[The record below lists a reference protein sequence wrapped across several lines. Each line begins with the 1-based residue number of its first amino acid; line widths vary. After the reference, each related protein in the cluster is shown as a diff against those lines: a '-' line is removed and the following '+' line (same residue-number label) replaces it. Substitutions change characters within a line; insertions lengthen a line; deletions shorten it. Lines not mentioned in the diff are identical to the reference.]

1 MQIKAE
7 LTELVGISRDIK
19 TAMDIVLSETGTVK
33 EINVEV
39 KSMRAELE
47 QARAAIEAVN
57 AKAEI
62 TASKLSFLESGV
74 ESLFYS

>member
-1 MQIKAE
+1 MS
-7 LTELVGISRDIK
+7 ELVGISRDIK

-47 QARAAIEAVN
+47 QARAAIN

-62 TASKLSFLESGV
+62 TASKLTFLESGV
-74 ESLFYS
+74 ESLVYS

>member
-1 MQIKAE
+1 MS
-7 LTELVGISRDIK
+7 ELVGISRDIK

-62 TASKLSFLESGV
+62 AASKLMFLESGV
-74 ESLFYS
+74 ESLVYS